1 MKALLP
7 ALFFGLGLASSAA
20 AHGPHETFAV
30 GAPGD
35 PAKAA
40 RTVDVTIRDT
50 AGAMRFETVPIRAA
64 PGEQVRFVVKNDG
77 KAAHEFRLDSVAG
90 NAAHKAMMAQMPGMV
105 HHDANAISLA
115 PGARAELVWRF
126 SKPGTYE
133 YACLI
138 PGHYEAGMHGEIVV
152 GK

>member
-1 MKALLP
+1 MKTLLP
-7 ALFFGLGLASSAA
+7 ALLFGLGLAGAAA
-20 AHGPHETFAV
+20 AHGAHETFAA

-40 RTVDVTIRDT
+40 RTVDVTIRD
-50 AGAMRFETVPIRAA
+50 ADGAMRFETAPIRVA
-64 PGEQVRFVVKNDG
+64 PGEQVRFFVKNEG
-77 KAAHEFRLDSVAG
+77 RAPHEFRLDSVTG
-90 NAAHKAMMAQMPGMV
+90 NATHKAMMAQMPGMV
-105 HHDANAISLA
+105 HHDANAISIA
-115 PGARAELVWRF
+115 PGAKGDLVWRF